1 MKWKRLLRVGPAAL
15 LWLIG
20 CASQPITVTP
30 QPVVLHV
37 VASDAYGPLA
47 ERMASAYHDARP
59 WVRVEVETFNQA
71 VAEERLRAGG
81 AEIGLLAGRE
91 PEGLWSVPFAT
102 DGIAVIVHPTVPME
116 GLALAE
122 LREIFRGRIGEWPDG
137 TVIQVV
143 SREDGSGTRALF
155 EEMVMEGSDVT
166 PTALVAADSRWM
178 LETVSTTPGA
188 IGYVAY
194 SRLEGGVR
202 LLPIDG
208 VLPAPSTLP
217 EYPLRYTALV
227 VAPAEPVG
235 EARAFAQW
243 LLGPEGQA
251 EVLDQLAPP
260 PEE

>member
-1 MKWKRLLRVGPAAL
+1 MKWKRLLQAGPAAL

-30 QPVVLHV
+30 RPVIIHV
-37 VASDAYGPLA
+37 VASDTYGPLA
-47 ERMASAYHDARP
+47 GRVASAYHETRP
-59 WVRVEVETFNQA
+59 WVRVEVETFNRA
-71 VAEERLRAGG
+71 VAEERLQAGG
-81 AEIGLLAGRE
+81 AEIGLLAGRDL
-91 PEGLWSVPFAT
+91 EGFWSVPFAT

-137 TVIQVV
+137 SVIQVV
-143 SREDGSGTRALF
+143 SREDGSGMRALF
-155 EEMVMEGSDVT
+155 EEMVMKGSDVT

-178 LETVSTTPGA
+178 LETVSSTPGA

-202 LLPIDG
+202 PLPVDG

-217 EYPLRYTALV
+217 GYPLRYTALV

-235 EARAFAQW
+235 EVRAFAQW
-243 LLGPEGQA
+243 LLGPEGQT
-251 EVLDQLAPP
+251 EVLGQLAPP